1 MKYLYFFMFF
11 LLCIQY
17 IFGARDPD
25 CLEPIKTGRC
35 RGYFERYAYNSTS
48 RKCQMFVYGGCQANN
63 NNFQTLSQC
72 ERKCMK
78 S

>member
-1 MKYLYFFMFF
+1 
-11 LLCIQY
+11 
-17 IFGARDPD
+17 
-25 CLEPIKTGRC
+25 
-35 RGYFERYAYNSTS
+35 RYAYNSTS